1 MRRPASIS
9 IAWLLAMIVAL
20 SGASALVLQV
30 VWQRVI
36 SMNSGVD
43 LTSTTTVVAGFLAG
57 LGIGSLLGGRLADRL
72 GPRRSLVA
80 FALANAGIAV
90 FAWFSI
96 WLFYDLY
103 GDLATGLDS
112 RPATFAFNFVLLLVP
127 TVLEGMSLPLV
138 ARIVSRQIEGSAA
151 LVGRLYGVNTLGAAF
166 GAIAGG
172 WYLMG
177 EHGFLATTRAA
188 AVANL
193 VVAVSLTVVALVWRP
208 GELDA
213 LAVPALAGDG
223 SDAIGRPAGAS
234 GATEQ
239 AARQRVRR
247 WYAAF
252 AAFGA
257 IALAFQHVFFRLLD
271 AIARSNS
278 YSFSL
283 ILAIYLGVWGLG
295 AAIGAGLVRRTVDHR
310 SWYLWLQFASGLVA
324 AGALVLVVR
333 IAPHVGLGSTYE
345 RWFDSD
351 GFAPG
356 YPEDQWGDIA
366 MFALGAPA
374 ILMGVP
380 VMLLGIAYPF
390 AQAIVTQ
397 DLGRLG
403 RTTGAVIASNIVGSV
418 GGTLIA
424 GFVLIDWFGTAG
436 TFTLLCAT
444 LGLAGI
450 AAIVP
455 SVRGHRPPPGRI
467 TLVRR
472 TGPIAVVAL
481 VALVALSPSND
492 ELWAFIVGNRTESV
506 DVAEDHSCGSVFEL
520 YGDDNI
526 GLVLNGAT
534 QNGHPYDD
542 FHILIGLLP
551 ALMNDRPDRTLA
563 IGFGIGSTTHALL
576 GDPRVG
582 TATTVELCGGNYE
595 LARRQ
600 ADRGVAD
607 FGRIFADPRSTL
619 EQGDG
624 RHHLLVESGRY
635 DSIVIDTLRPTSAN
649 AGSHFSVE
657 MYQLAS
663 DRLGDSGL
671 FAEWAPSGRVLNA
684 AASVFPYVVSG
695 TVDQYNASVFF
706 IGSRSPI
713 EVDTAELLDRF
724 DEIPAEWFTTEQRER
739 LRRYIADW
747 VPSCVTDGAVVSG
760 VPSDDINTDL
770 TPRDEYPL
778 NNLSAPTEDETSHC

>member
-1 MRRPASIS
+1 M
-9 IAWLLAMIVAL
+9 
-20 SGASALVLQV
+20 
-30 VWQRVI
+30 
-36 SMNSGVD
+36 
-43 LTSTTTVVAGFLAG
+43 
-57 LGIGSLLGGRLADRL
+57 
-72 GPRRSLVA
+72 
-80 FALANAGIAV
+80 
-90 FAWFSI
+90 
-96 WLFYDLY
+96 
-103 GDLATGLDS
+103 
-112 RPATFAFNFVLLLVP
+112 
-127 TVLEGMSLPLV
+127 
-138 ARIVSRQIEGSAA
+138 
-151 LVGRLYGVNTLGAAF
+151 
-166 GAIAGG
+166 
-172 WYLMG
+172 
-177 EHGFLATTRAA
+177 
-188 AVANL
+188 
-193 VVAVSLTVVALVWRP
+193 
-208 GELDA
+208 
-213 LAVPALAGDG
+213 
-223 SDAIGRPAGAS
+223 
-234 GATEQ
+234 
-239 AARQRVRR
+239 
-247 WYAAF
+247 
-252 AAFGA
+252 
-257 IALAFQHVFFRLLD
+257 
-271 AIARSNS
+271 
-278 YSFSL
+278 
-283 ILAIYLGVWGLG
+283 
-295 AAIGAGLVRRTVDHR
+295 
-310 SWYLWLQFASGLVA
+310 
-324 AGALVLVVR
+324 
-333 IAPHVGLGSTYE
+333 
-345 RWFDSD
+345 
-351 GFAPG
+351 
-356 YPEDQWGDIA
+356 
-366 MFALGAPA
+366 
-374 ILMGVP
+374 
-380 VMLLGIAYPF
+380 
-390 AQAIVTQ
+390 
-397 DLGRLG
+397 
-403 RTTGAVIASNIVGSV
+403 
-418 GGTLIA
+418 
-424 GFVLIDWFGTAG
+424 
-436 TFTLLCAT
+436 
-444 LGLAGI
+444 
-450 AAIVP
+450 
-455 SVRGHRPPPGRI
+455 
-467 TLVRR
+467 
-472 TGPIAVVAL
+472 
-481 VALVALSPSND
+481 
-492 ELWAFIVGNRTESV
+492 
-506 DVAEDHSCGSVFEL
+506 FEL